1 VTKNL
6 APLNRWESWWGDD
19 EELTKIDDTENAYF
33 FTTFLRFCLIEQ
45 TNKVHNHKFFGFFG
59 GIKYWFYGK
68 ILSETSQQHFNQLIH
83 DADQEGVIL
92 SEYFSEEVVMPTVS
106 VIANDIPSQTIVP
119 QQASMGSEFYKQLID
134 ECDQMEFDLTLNESK
149 KYRHITRSGIV
160 IDRKRTDADQHAWT
174 KTMKDL
180 KEIKKSHIEA
190 YHIAHQQ
197 EQDNNIVSV
206 LTKEQEVSSP
216 PEKYKTHPF
225 NRKKRDSIAVT
236 LSQMARTKFPIET
249 RSMANKLVV
258 RHYIH
263 SEMEKIGMR
272 PFHIAQTIGL
282 AVEMVFV
289 PNEYDIEVTQFQSSI
304 AYMNQFDRFERP
316 YTTSWFSTLFKWM
329 PSRVP
334 RRGYSAG

>member
-1 VTKNL
+1 MKS
-6 APLNRWESWWGDD
+6 AYIF
-19 EELTKIDDTENAYF
+19 LTSFKFYST
-33 FTTFLRFCLIEQ
+33 EQ
-45 TNKVHNHKFFGFFG
+45 TNRVHNHKFFGVFG

-68 ILSETSQQHFNQLIH
+68 VLSETSQQHFNQLIH

-92 SEYFSEEVVMPTVS
+92 SEYFSEEVVVPIVA
-106 VIANDIPSQTIVP
+106 VITNDIPSPTIVH
-119 QQASMGSEFYKQLID
+119 QQACMGSEYYKQLID
-134 ECDQMEFDLTLNESK
+134 EYDQMEFDFIIDESK
-149 KYRHITRSGIV
+149 KFRHITRSGIV

-180 KEIKKSHIEA
+180 KEIKKIHIEA
-190 YHIAHQQ
+190 YNMALQQ
-197 EQDNNIVSV
+197 ESISNIVPV
-206 LTKEQEVSSP
+206 LTKDQEVSSP

-289 PNEYDIEVTQFQSSI
+289 PNEYDIEVAQFQSSI
-304 AYMNQFDRFERP
+304 AYMNQFDRLERP